1 MTGFVRDPQRRLA
14 MNKDAEKEFE
24 AFLLRFMG
32 FIRAHIGKYNIQRY
46 GLDPDD
52 IAQEVRIKIWKLLES
67 EKNVVNYSSYI
78 KKIVNSSV
86 IDQIRK
92 LRREE
97 EIFLREVQNHVSERE
112 DPYKPEYLR
121 AAMMKEMIG
130 RAVEGLIASR
140 RNVVK
145 LYLLNMG
152 IEEISRYYGWSVH
165 KTRNLLYRG
174 LADLRESMRKTEL
187 DHENE

>member
-1 MTGFVRDPQRRLA
+1 
-14 MNKDAEKEFE
+14 MNKAAEKEFE
-24 AFLLRFMG
+24 AFLFRFMG
-32 FIRAHIGKYNIQRY
+32 SIRAHIGKFNIQRY
-46 GLDPDD
+46 GIDPDD

-67 EKNVVNYSSYI
+67 EKNIVNYSSYI

-97 EIFLREVQNHVSERE
+97 QIFLKEMQNQVSERE

-121 AAMMKEMIG
+121 AARLKEIIG
-130 RAVEGLIASR
+130 RAVEGLIESR

-152 IEEISRYYGWSVH
+152 IEEISRFYGWSLH

-174 LADLRESMRKTEL
+174 LADLRESLKNAEL
-187 DHENE
+187 DHEK

>member
-1 MTGFVRDPQRRLA
+1 MTEKP
-14 MNKDAEKEFE
+14 MEKEFE
-24 AFLLRFMG
+24 AFLARFMG
-32 FIRAHIGKYNIQRY
+32 FIRANIGRFNIQRF
-46 GLDPDD
+46 GIDPDD
-52 IAQEVRIKIWKLLES
+52 IVQEVRIKIWKLLES

-97 EIFLREVQNHVSERE
+97 QVFQAEMQKQVAERE
-112 DPYKPEYLR
+112 DAYKQEFLR
-121 AAMMKEMIG
+121 NSIRKEIVG
-130 RAVEGLIASR
+130 LAVESLIESR
-140 RNVVK
+140 KNVVK

-152 IEEISRYYGWSVH
+152 IEEISRYYGWTPH

-174 LADLRESMRKTEL
+174 LSDLRKILKNKSD
-187 DHENE
+187 DHENP

>member
-1 MTGFVRDPQRRLA
+1 
-14 MNKDAEKEFE
+14 MNKDSEKEFE
-24 AFLLRFMG
+24 IFLLRFTG
-32 FIRAHIGKYNIQRY
+32 FIKAHIGKYNVQRY
-46 GLDPDD
+46 GIDPDD

-67 EKNVVNYSSYI
+67 EKNIINYSSYI

-86 IDQIRK
+86 IDQIRR

-97 EIFLREVQNHVSERE
+97 EIFLKEVQNHVSERE
-112 DPYKPEYLR
+112 DLYKPEYLR
-121 AAMMKEMIG
+121 TAGIKDMIG

-152 IEEISRYYGWSVH
+152 IEEIARYYGWSVH
-165 KTRNLLYRG
+165 KARNLLYRG
-174 LADLRESMRKTEL
+174 LADLKESLRNTES
-187 DHENE
+187 DDEKS